1 MVRVN
6 KVLKYIEKE
15 VVNKTIRDVSDIEEL
30 INEEIIDNVLKLQND
45 NSSHKDKYIRYMTIL
60 KIESSTISII
70 YIYQIYKNTNKVPC
84 SFERFFYHKNIY
96 FILDYFNCF
105 NRKRNFLNLAEQG
118 EILLMNFACNYF
130 KSSQLCYDRIIEN
143 IQSGKMANSLPM
155 YTRPQKLGVLAIE
168 MLASEKKETIDWESA
183 GIPIDPFYQRFCQE
197 ALYCENDEI
206 LIPWLMELCDKHIQW
221 SALFGDDVDEK
232 STTGYEVDMEILIA
246 WPFEYQAVKNF
257 RARHGLST
265 PIIDHPLL
273 KTPMA
278 IDHRPDMVG
287 WLETMPEIYH
297 QITDNLIKINPELK
311 VIHTLF

>member
-1 MVRVN
+1 MSRANRVIN
-6 KVLKYIEKE
+6 YVEKI
-15 VVNKTIRDVSDIEEL
+15 VSGTIRDIIDINNL
-30 INEEIIDNVLKLQND
+30 INEDFYEIISELDSNNKDRYIDYISTINF
-45 NSSHKDKYIRYMTIL
+45 NSSGIAL
-60 KIESSTISII
+60 I
-70 YIYQIYKNTNKVPC
+70 YIIQTYRRKNEI
-84 SFERFFYHKNIY
+84 SYSLERFLYHKNLCFISGY
-96 FILDYFNCF
+96 FDQFE
-105 NRKRNFLNLAEQG
+105 RDKNFFDLAEQG

-130 KSSQLCYDRIIEN
+130 KSSQLCYNKIIEN

-206 LIPWLMELCDKHIQW
+206 LIPWLIELCDKHIQW
-221 SALFGDDVDEK
+221 SALFRNNENEQ
-232 STTGYEVDMEILIA
+232 SATSYEIDMEILIA

-297 QITDNLIKINPELK
+297 QITNDLIKINPELK

>member
-1 MVRVN
+1 MNRANKAIKYVEKIVN
-6 KVLKYIEKE
+6 E
-15 VVNKTIRDVSDIEEL
+15 TIRDVIGINNL
-30 INEEIIDNVLKLQND
+30 INEDFYEIISELDSNN
-45 NSSHKDKYIRYMTIL
+45 KDRYIDY
-60 KIESSTISII
+60 ISII
-70 YIYQIYKNTNKVPC
+70 NFNSSGIALIYIIQTYRRKNEI
-84 SFERFFYHKNIY
+84 SYSLERFLYHKNLC
-96 FILDYFNCF
+96 FVSDYFDQF
-105 NRKRNFLNLAEQG
+105 ERNKNFFDLAEQG

-130 KSSQLCYDRIIEN
+130 KPSEICYDKIIEN

-197 ALYCENDEI
+197 ALYCENGEI

-221 SALFGDDVDEK
+221 SALFRNNENEQ
-232 STTGYEVDMEILIA
+232 SATGYEVDMEILIA

-297 QITDNLIKINPELK
+297 QITDDLIKINPELK

>member
-1 MVRVN
+1 MTRLN

-30 INEEIIDNVLKLQND
+30 INEEIIENVLKLQND

-60 KIESSTISII
+60 KIESSAISII
-70 YIYQIYKNTNKVPC
+70 YIYQIYKNTNKVPY
-84 SFERFFYHKNIY
+84 SFERFFYHKNIC
-96 FILDYFNCF
+96 FIFDYFNCF

-221 SALFGDDVDEK
+221 SALFRNNENEQ
-232 STTGYEVDMEILIA
+232 SATGYEVDMEILIA

-297 QITDNLIKINPELK
+297 QITDDLIKINPELK

>member
-1 MVRVN
+1 MIRSKMVV
-6 KVLKYIEKE
+6 KYIEDRVKKISRNAIDIKNL
-15 VVNKTIRDVSDIEEL
+15 VNNDLVKTTGKI
-30 INEEIIDNVLKLQND
+30 INESDENRYIDYLLMFQRNLG
-45 NSSHKDKYIRYMTIL
+45 
-60 KIESSTISII
+60 TISLLYIMQVYRKEKKIPYLFEESLYFSNVII
-70 YIYQIYKNTNKVPC
+70 
-84 SFERFFYHKNIY
+84 
-96 FILDYFNCF
+96 ILDFLSYNY
-105 NRKRNFLNLAEQG
+105 RNENFISFSQQG

-130 KSSQLCYDRIIEN
+130 KSSQICYDKIIEN

-221 SALFGDDVDEK
+221 SALFRNNENEQ
-232 STTGYEVDMEILIA
+232 SATGYEVDMEILIA

-297 QITDNLIKINPELK
+297 HITDDLIKINPELK

>member
-1 MVRVN
+1 MNRASQVINYV
-6 KVLKYIEKE
+6 EKI
-15 VVNKTIRDVSDIEEL
+15 VNKTIRDVTDINCL
-30 INEEIIDNVLKLQND
+30 VNDRLFRIINGL
-45 NSSHKDKYIRYMTIL
+45 SSVDKRKYIDYI
-60 KIESSTISII
+60 STLDFNSTSISNI
-70 YIYQIYKNTNKVPC
+70 YIIQNYKKTNKVPY
-84 SFERFFYHKNIY
+84 SLERFLYHKNFCFVSGY
-96 FILDYFNCF
+96 FDQFE
-105 NRKRNFLNLAEQG
+105 RDKNFFDLAEQG

-130 KSSQLCYDRIIEN
+130 KSSQICYDKIIEN

-197 ALYCENDEI
+197 ALYCENEEI

-221 SALFGDDVDEK
+221 SALFRNNENEQ
-232 STTGYEVDMEILIA
+232 SATGYEVDMEILIA

-257 RARHGLST
+257 RARHGLRT
-265 PIIDHPLL
+265 PMIDHPLL

-287 WLETMPEIYH
+287 WLENMPEIYH
-297 QITDNLIKINPELK
+297 HITDELININPELK
-311 VIHTLF
+311 VIYDLF

>member
-1 MVRVN
+1 MNIANKAIKYVEKIVN
-6 KVLKYIEKE
+6 E
-15 VVNKTIRDVSDIEEL
+15 TIRDVIGINNL
-30 INEEIIDNVLKLQND
+30 INEDFYEIISELDSNN
-45 NSSHKDKYIRYMTIL
+45 KDRYIDY
-60 KIESSTISII
+60 ISII
-70 YIYQIYKNTNKVPC
+70 NFNSSGIALIYIIQTYRRKNEI
-84 SFERFFYHKNIY
+84 SYSLERFLYHKNLC
-96 FILDYFNCF
+96 FVSDYFDQF
-105 NRKRNFLNLAEQG
+105 ERNKNFFDLAEQG

-130 KSSQLCYDRIIEN
+130 KSSEICYDKIIEN

-221 SALFGDDVDEK
+221 SALFRNNENEQ
-232 STTGYEVDMEILIA
+232 SATGYEVDMEILIA

-297 QITDNLIKINPELK
+297 QITDDLIKINPELK
-311 VIHTLF
+311 LIHTLF

>member
-1 MVRVN
+1 MNIANKAIKYVEKIVN
-6 KVLKYIEKE
+6 E
-15 VVNKTIRDVSDIEEL
+15 TIRDVIGINNL
-30 INEEIIDNVLKLQND
+30 INEDFYEIISELDSNN
-45 NSSHKDKYIRYMTIL
+45 KDRYIDY
-60 KIESSTISII
+60 ISII
-70 YIYQIYKNTNKVPC
+70 NFNSSGIALIYIIQTYRRKNEI
-84 SFERFFYHKNIY
+84 SYSLERFLYHKNLC
-96 FILDYFNCF
+96 FVSDYFDQF
-105 NRKRNFLNLAEQG
+105 ERNKNFFDLAEQG

-130 KSSQLCYDRIIEN
+130 KSSEICYDKIIEN

-206 LIPWLMELCDKHIQW
+206 LIPWLIELCDKHIQW
-221 SALFGDDVDEK
+221 SALFRNNENEQ
-232 STTGYEVDMEILIA
+232 SATGYEVDMEILIA

-297 QITDNLIKINPELK
+297 QITDDLIKINPELK
-311 VIHTLF
+311 LIHTLF

>member
-60 KIESSTISII
+60 KIESSAISII

-206 LIPWLMELCDKHIQW
+206 LIPWLIELCDKHIQW
-221 SALFGDDVDEK
+221 SALFRNNENEQ
-232 STTGYEVDMEILIA
+232 SATGYEVDMEILIA

-297 QITDNLIKINPELK
+297 HITDDLIKINPELK

>member
-1 MVRVN
+1 MNRAN
-6 KVLKYIEKE
+6 KVIKYVEMI
-15 VVNKTIRDVSDIEEL
+15 VSGTIRDVTDINSI
-30 INEEIIDNVLKLQND
+30 INEDFYEIISELDSNN
-45 NSSHKDKYIRYMTIL
+45 KDKYIDYI
-60 KIESSTISII
+60 STINFNLSGIALI
-70 YIYQIYKNTNKVPC
+70 YIIQVYRRKSEISY
-84 SFERFFYHKNIY
+84 SLERFLYHKNLC
-96 FILDYFNCF
+96 FVSDYFDQF
-105 NRKRNFLNLAEQG
+105 ERDKNFFDLAEQG

-168 MLASEKKETIDWESA
+168 MLASEKKEIIDWESA

-221 SALFGDDVDEK
+221 SALFRNNENEQ
-232 STTGYEVDMEILIA
+232 SATGYEVDMEILIA

-287 WLETMPEIYH
+287 WLEIMPEIYH
-297 QITDNLIKINPELK
+297 QIIDDLIKINPELK

>member
-1 MVRVN
+1 MSRTNRVISY
-6 KVLKYIEKE
+6 VEKIVSE
-15 VVNKTIRDVSDIEEL
+15 TIRDVIDINNL
-30 INEEIIDNVLKLQND
+30 INEDFYEIISELDSNSKDRYIDYISTINF
-45 NSSHKDKYIRYMTIL
+45 NSSGIAL
-60 KIESSTISII
+60 I
-70 YIYQIYKNTNKVPC
+70 YIIQTYRKTNKVPY
-84 SFERFFYHKNIY
+84 SLERFLYHKNLCFVSGY
-96 FILDYFNCF
+96 FDQFE
-105 NRKRNFLNLAEQG
+105 RDKNFFDLAEQG

-130 KSSQLCYDRIIEN
+130 KSSQICYDKIIEN

-221 SALFGDDVDEK
+221 SALFLNNSDEQPA
-232 STTGYEVDMEILIA
+232 TGYEISMNLLIA

-297 QITDNLIKINPELK
+297 HITDDLIKINPELK

>member
-1 MVRVN
+1 MSRTSRVIN
-6 KVLKYIEKE
+6 YVEKI
-15 VVNKTIRDVSDIEEL
+15 VNKTIRDVIDINNL
-30 INEEIIDNVLKLQND
+30 INEDFYEIISELDSNNKDRYIDYISTINF
-45 NSSHKDKYIRYMTIL
+45 NSSGIAL
-60 KIESSTISII
+60 I
-70 YIYQIYKNTNKVPC
+70 YIIQTYRKINKVPY
-84 SFERFFYHKNIY
+84 SLERFLYHKNLCFVSGY
-96 FILDYFNCF
+96 FDQFE
-105 NRKRNFLNLAEQG
+105 RDKNFFDLAEQG

-130 KSSQLCYDRIIEN
+130 KSSQICYDKIIEN

-221 SALFGDDVDEK
+221 SALFRNNENEQ
-232 STTGYEVDMEILIA
+232 SATGYEVDMEILIA

-265 PIIDHPLL
+265 PIIEHPLL

-297 QITDNLIKINPELK
+297 QITDDLIKINPELK

>member
-1 MVRVN
+1 MNRAN
-6 KVLKYIEKE
+6 KAIKYVEKIVSE
-15 VVNKTIRDVSDIEEL
+15 TIRDVIGINNL
-30 INEEIIDNVLKLQND
+30 INEDFYEIISELDSNNKDRYIDYISTINF
-45 NSSHKDKYIRYMTIL
+45 NSSGIAL
-60 KIESSTISII
+60 I
-70 YIYQIYKNTNKVPC
+70 YIIQTYRRKNEI
-84 SFERFFYHKNIY
+84 SYSLERFLYHKNLC
-96 FILDYFNCF
+96 FVSDYFDQF
-105 NRKRNFLNLAEQG
+105 ERDKNFFDLAEQG

-130 KSSQLCYDRIIEN
+130 KPSEICYDKIIEN

-183 GIPIDPFYQRFCQE
+183 DIPIDPFYQRFCQE

-221 SALFGDDVDEK
+221 SALFSDYVNEK
-232 STTGYEVDMEILIA
+232 SATGYEIDMEILIA

-265 PIIDHPLL
+265 PIIEHPLL

-297 QITDNLIKINPELK
+297 QITDDLIKINPELK

>member
-1 MVRVN
+1 MNRAN
-6 KVLKYIEKE
+6 KVIKYVEMI
-15 VVNKTIRDVSDIEEL
+15 VSGTIRDVTDINSI
-30 INEEIIDNVLKLQND
+30 INEDFYEIISELDSNN
-45 NSSHKDKYIRYMTIL
+45 KDRYIDYI
-60 KIESSTISII
+60 STINFNLSGIALI
-70 YIYQIYKNTNKVPC
+70 YIIQTYRKINKVPY
-84 SFERFFYHKNIY
+84 SLERFLYHKNLCFVSGY
-96 FILDYFNCF
+96 FDQFE
-105 NRKRNFLNLAEQG
+105 RDKNFFDLAEQG

-130 KSSQLCYDRIIEN
+130 KPSEICYDKIIEN

-221 SALFGDDVDEK
+221 SALFRNNENEQ
-232 STTGYEVDMEILIA
+232 SATGYEVDMEILIA

-257 RARHGLST
+257 RARHSLST
-265 PIIDHPLL
+265 PIIEHPLL

-297 QITDNLIKINPELK
+297 HITDDLIKINPELK

>member
-1 MVRVN
+1 MSRTNRVIN
-6 KVLKYIEKE
+6 YVEKI
-15 VVNKTIRDVSDIEEL
+15 VNKTIRDVIDINSM
-30 INEEIIDNVLKLQND
+30 INEDFYEIISELDSNN
-45 NSSHKDKYIRYMTIL
+45 KDRYIDYI
-60 KIESSTISII
+60 STINFNLSGIALI
-70 YIYQIYKNTNKVPC
+70 YIIQTYRRKNEI
-84 SFERFFYHKNIY
+84 SYSLERFLYHKNFCFVSGY
-96 FILDYFNCF
+96 FDQFE
-105 NRKRNFLNLAEQG
+105 RDKNFFDLAEQG

-130 KSSQLCYDRIIEN
+130 KSSQICYDKIIEN

-221 SALFGDDVDEK
+221 SALFRNNENEQ
-232 STTGYEVDMEILIA
+232 SATGYEVDMEILIA

-265 PIIDHPLL
+265 PMIDHPLL

-278 IDHRPDMVG
+278 IDHQPDMVG
-287 WLETMPEIYH
+287 WLNNMPEIYH
-297 QITDNLIKINPELK
+297 HITDELININPELK
-311 VIHTLF
+311 VIYDLF

>member
-1 MVRVN
+1 MSRTSRVIN
-6 KVLKYIEKE
+6 YVEKI
-15 VVNKTIRDVSDIEEL
+15 VNKTIRDVIDINSM
-30 INEEIIDNVLKLQND
+30 INEDFYEIISELDSNN
-45 NSSHKDKYIRYMTIL
+45 KDRYIDYI
-60 KIESSTISII
+60 STINFNLSGIALI
-70 YIYQIYKNTNKVPC
+70 YIIQTYRRKNEI
-84 SFERFFYHKNIY
+84 SYSLERFLYHKNLCFVSGY
-96 FILDYFNCF
+96 FDQFE
-105 NRKRNFLNLAEQG
+105 RDKNFFDLAEQG

-130 KSSQLCYDRIIEN
+130 KSSQICYDKIIEN
-143 IQSGKMANSLPM
+143 IQSGKMVNSLPM

-221 SALFGDDVDEK
+221 SALFRNNENEQ
-232 STTGYEVDMEILIA
+232 SATGYEVDMEILIA

-265 PIIDHPLL
+265 PMIDHPLL

-278 IDHRPDMVG
+278 IDHQPDMVG
-287 WLETMPEIYH
+287 WLDNMPEIYH
-297 QITDNLIKINPELK
+297 QITDELININPELK
-311 VIHTLF
+311 VIYDLF

>member
-1 MVRVN
+1 MNRAN
-6 KVLKYIEKE
+6 KVIKYVEMI
-15 VVNKTIRDVSDIEEL
+15 VSGTIRDVTDINSI
-30 INEEIIDNVLKLQND
+30 INEDFYEIISELDSNN
-45 NSSHKDKYIRYMTIL
+45 KDRYIDYI
-60 KIESSTISII
+60 STINFNLSGIALI
-70 YIYQIYKNTNKVPC
+70 YIIQTYRKINKVPY
-84 SFERFFYHKNIY
+84 SLERFLYHKNLCFVSGY
-96 FILDYFNCF
+96 FDQFE
-105 NRKRNFLNLAEQG
+105 RDKNFFDLAEQG

-130 KSSQLCYDRIIEN
+130 KSSQICYDKIIEN

-221 SALFGDDVDEK
+221 SALFRNNENEQ
-232 STTGYEVDMEILIA
+232 SATGYEIDMEILIA

-297 QITDNLIKINPELK
+297 QIIDDLIKINPELK

>member
-1 MVRVN
+1 MNRIN
-6 KVLKYIEKE
+6 KIEKYIINRFCMNNLDL
-15 VVNKTIRDVSDIEEL
+15 NKLNDEIDLELEEGF
-30 INEEIIDNVLKLQND
+30 NVLKND
-45 NSSHKDKYIRYMTIL
+45 LNDIKLVSFFFILNYNKGSIEMGYLNSIYNNKKHCYF
-60 KIESSTISII
+60 IS
-70 YIYQIYKNTNKVPC
+70 KL
-84 SFERFFYHKNIY
+84 FYHINLIY
-96 FILDYFNCF
+96 LINNNYD
-105 NRKRNFLNLAEQG
+105 KDTNLTLSFSEQG
-118 EILLMNFACNYF
+118 EILLMNFACNNF
-130 KSSQLCYDRIIEN
+130 QLGNISYNKIIEN

-155 YTRPQKLGVLAIE
+155 YIRPQKLGVLAIE

-197 ALYCENDEI
+197 ALYCENEEI

-221 SALFGDDVDEK
+221 SSLFGDNSNEK
-232 STTGYEVDMEILIA
+232 RSTGYEIDSIILLP

-287 WLETMPEIYH
+287 WLENMPEIYH
-297 QITDNLIKINPELK
+297 HITDDLIKINPELK

>member
-1 MVRVN
+1 MSRTNRVIN
-6 KVLKYIEKE
+6 YVEKIVSE
-15 VVNKTIRDVSDIEEL
+15 TIRDVIDINNL
-30 INEEIIDNVLKLQND
+30 INEDFYEIISELDSNN
-45 NSSHKDKYIRYMTIL
+45 KDRYIDYI
-60 KIESSTISII
+60 STINFNLSGIALI
-70 YIYQIYKNTNKVPC
+70 YIIQTYRKKNKIPY
-84 SFERFFYHKNIY
+84 SLERFLYHKNLCFVSGY
-96 FILDYFNCF
+96 FDQFE
-105 NRKRNFLNLAEQG
+105 RDKNFFDLAEQG

-130 KSSQLCYDRIIEN
+130 KSSQVCYDKIIEN

-257 RARHGLST
+257 RARHGLNT
-265 PIIDHPLL
+265 PMIDHPLL

-287 WLETMPEIYH
+287 WLGNMPEIYH
-297 QITDNLIKINPELK
+297 HITDDLIRINPELK

>member
-1 MVRVN
+1 MNRAN
-6 KVLKYIEKE
+6 KAIKYVEKIINE
-15 VVNKTIRDVSDIEEL
+15 TIRDVIGINNL
-30 INEEIIDNVLKLQND
+30 INEDFYEIISELDSNN
-45 NSSHKDKYIRYMTIL
+45 KDRYIDY
-60 KIESSTISII
+60 ISII
-70 YIYQIYKNTNKVPC
+70 NFNSSGIALIYIIQTYRRKNEI
-84 SFERFFYHKNIY
+84 SYSLERFLYHKNLC
-96 FILDYFNCF
+96 FVSDYFDQF
-105 NRKRNFLNLAEQG
+105 ERDKNFFDLAEQG

-130 KSSQLCYDRIIEN
+130 KPSEICYDKIIEN

-206 LIPWLMELCDKHIQW
+206 LISWLMELCDKHIQW
-221 SALFGDDVDEK
+221 SALFRNNENEQ
-232 STTGYEVDMEILIA
+232 SATGYEVDMEILIA

-297 QITDNLIKINPELK
+297 QIIDDLIKINPELK

>member
-1 MVRVN
+1 MNRAIKYVEKIVN
-6 KVLKYIEKE
+6 R
-15 VVNKTIRDVSDIEEL
+15 TIRDVIDINNL
-30 INEEIIDNVLKLQND
+30 INEDFYEIISELDSNN
-45 NSSHKDKYIRYMTIL
+45 KDRYIDY
-60 KIESSTISII
+60 ISII
-70 YIYQIYKNTNKVPC
+70 NFNLSGIALIYIIQTYRRKNEI
-84 SFERFFYHKNIY
+84 SYSLERFLYHKNLC
-96 FILDYFNCF
+96 FVSDYFDQF
-105 NRKRNFLNLAEQG
+105 ERDKNFFDLAEQG

-130 KSSQLCYDRIIEN
+130 KSSQLCYDKIIEN

-221 SALFGDDVDEK
+221 SALFRNNENEQ
-232 STTGYEVDMEILIA
+232 SATGYEIDMEILIA

-265 PIIDHPLL
+265 PIIEHPLL

-297 QITDNLIKINPELK
+297 HITDDLIKINPELK

>member
-1 MVRVN
+1 MARVN
-6 KVLKYIEKE
+6 KALKYIEKE
-15 VVNKTIRDVSDIEEL
+15 IVNKTIRDISDVEDL
-30 INEEIIDNVLKLQND
+30 INEDIIENVLELQNKN
-45 NSSHKDKYIRYMTIL
+45 NSQKDKYTRYMSIL
-60 KIESSTISII
+60 KIESGAISII
-70 YIYQIYKNTNKVPC
+70 YIYQTYKKTNKVSY
-84 SFERFFYHKNIY
+84 SFERFFHHKNIY
-96 FILDYFNCF
+96 FILDYFNNF
-105 NRKRNFLNLAEQG
+105 NRKRNFLNLSEQG

-130 KSSQLCYDRIIEN
+130 KSSQICYGKIIEN

-168 MLASEKKETIDWESA
+168 MLASEKKETIDWESV

-197 ALYCENDEI
+197 ALYCETDEI

-221 SALFGDDVDEK
+221 SALFRNNENEQ
-232 STTGYEVDMEILIA
+232 SATGYEVDMEILIA

-278 IDHRPDMVG
+278 IEHRPDMVG
-287 WLETMPEIYH
+287 WLENMPEIYH
-297 QITDNLIKINPELK
+297 HITDDLIKINPELN

>member
-1 MVRVN
+1 MSRTSRVIN
-6 KVLKYIEKE
+6 YVEKI
-15 VVNKTIRDVSDIEEL
+15 VKKTIRDVTNINCL
-30 INEEIIDNVLKLQND
+30 VNNRFYHVINELDSVDGRRYID
-45 NSSHKDKYIRYMTIL
+45 YI
-60 KIESSTISII
+60 STIDFNSTSISNI
-70 YIYQIYKNTNKVPC
+70 YIIQSYKKINKVPY
-84 SFERFFYHKNIY
+84 SLERFLYHKNLC
-96 FILDYFNCF
+96 FVSDYFDQF
-105 NRKRNFLNLAEQG
+105 ERNKNFFDLAEQG

-130 KSSQLCYDRIIEN
+130 KSSEICYDKIIEN

-168 MLASEKKETIDWESA
+168 MLASEKKETIDWESV

-206 LIPWLMELCDKHIQW
+206 LIPWLIELCDKHIQW
-221 SALFGDDVDEK
+221 SALFRNNENEQ
-232 STTGYEVDMEILIA
+232 SATGYEVDMEILIA

-297 QITDNLIKINPELK
+297 QITDDLIKINPELK

>member
-1 MVRVN
+1 MNRAN
-6 KVLKYIEKE
+6 KAIKYVEKIVSE
-15 VVNKTIRDVSDIEEL
+15 TIRDVIGINNL
-30 INEEIIDNVLKLQND
+30 INEDFYEIISELDSNNKDRYIDYISTINF
-45 NSSHKDKYIRYMTIL
+45 NSSGIAL
-60 KIESSTISII
+60 I
-70 YIYQIYKNTNKVPC
+70 YIIQTYRRKNEI
-84 SFERFFYHKNIY
+84 SYSLERFLYHKNLC
-96 FILDYFNCF
+96 FVSDYFDQF
-105 NRKRNFLNLAEQG
+105 ERDKNFFDLAEQG
-118 EILLMNFACNYF
+118 EILLINFACNYF
-130 KSSQLCYDRIIEN
+130 KSSEICYDKIIEN

-168 MLASEKKETIDWESA
+168 MLASEKKETIDWESV

-206 LIPWLMELCDKHIQW
+206 LIPWLIELCDKHIQW
-221 SALFGDDVDEK
+221 SALFRNNENEQ
-232 STTGYEVDMEILIA
+232 SATGYEVDMEILIA

-297 QITDNLIKINPELK
+297 QITDDLIKINPELK

>member
-1 MVRVN
+1 MSRDKIVI
-6 KVLKYIEKE
+6 KYIEVMMK
-15 VVNKTIRDVSDIEEL
+15 KFKRDVGSAIDF
-30 INEEIIDNVLKLQND
+30 INNDLNESVLKTKNKNDKDKIIDYFLALNRY
-45 NSSHKDKYIRYMTIL
+45 SSI
-60 KIESSTISII
+60 ISIA
-70 YIYQIYKNTNKVPC
+70 YMRRIYKNDNNYPYT
-84 SFERFFYHKNIY
+84 FENFFYNKNIS
-96 FILDYFNCF
+96 FIIDLLGNIENKQYI
-105 NRKRNFLNLAEQG
+105 NLAEQG

-130 KSSQLCYDRIIEN
+130 KSSQICYNKIIEN

-168 MLASEKKETIDWESA
+168 MLASEKKETIDWGSA

-221 SALFGDDVDEK
+221 SALFRNNENEQ
-232 STTGYEVDMEILIA
+232 SATGYEVDMDILIA

-278 IDHRPDMVG
+278 IDHRPDMMG
-287 WLETMPEIYH
+287 WLENMPEIYH
-297 QITDNLIKINPELK
+297 HITDDLIKINPELK

>member
-1 MVRVN
+1 MSRTSRVIN
-6 KVLKYIEKE
+6 YIEKIA
-15 VVNKTIRDVSDIEEL
+15 NRTIRDTIDINNI
-30 INEEIIDNVLKLQND
+30 INEDFYEIINELDSNN
-45 NSSHKDKYIRYMTIL
+45 KDKYIDYI
-60 KIESSTISII
+60 STINFNSSGIALI
-70 YIYQIYKNTNKVPC
+70 YIIQTYRKKNKVPY
-84 SFERFFYHKNIY
+84 SLERFLYHKNLCFVSGY
-96 FILDYFNCF
+96 FDQFE
-105 NRKRNFLNLAEQG
+105 RDKNFFDLAEQG

-130 KSSQLCYDRIIEN
+130 KSSQICYDKIIKN

-168 MLASEKKETIDWESA
+168 MLASEKKETIDWEST

-221 SALFGDDVDEK
+221 SALFRNNENEQ
-232 STTGYEVDMEILIA
+232 SATGYEVDMEILIA

-287 WLETMPEIYH
+287 WLENMPDIYH
-297 QITDNLIKINPELK
+297 QITDDLIKINPELK

>member
-1 MVRVN
+1 M
-6 KVLKYIEKE
+6 
-15 VVNKTIRDVSDIEEL
+15 D
-30 INEEIIDNVLKLQND
+30 
-45 NSSHKDKYIRYMTIL
+45 
-60 KIESSTISII
+60 
-70 YIYQIYKNTNKVPC
+70 IYQIYKNTNKVPY

-105 NRKRNFLNLAEQG
+105 NRKRIFLNLAEQG

-130 KSSQLCYDRIIEN
+130 KFSEICYDKIIEN

-206 LIPWLMELCDKHIQW
+206 LIPWLIELCDKHIQW
-221 SALFGDDVDEK
+221 SALFRNNENEQ
-232 STTGYEVDMEILIA
+232 SATGYEVDMEILIA

-278 IDHRPDMVG
+278 IDDHRPDMVG

-297 QITDNLIKINPELK
+297 
-311 VIHTLF
+311 

>member
-1 MVRVN
+1 MSALN
-6 KVLKYIEKE
+6 FDSE
-15 VVNKTIRDVSDIEEL
+15 
-30 INEEIIDNVLKLQND
+30 
-45 NSSHKDKYIRYMTIL
+45 
-60 KIESSTISII
+60 TISNI
-70 YIYQIYKNTNKVPC
+70 YIYQLYKNINKVPY
-84 SFERFFYHKNIY
+84 SFERFFYHKNIC

-105 NRKRNFLNLAEQG
+105 NRKKSFLNLASQG

-130 KSSQLCYDRIIEN
+130 KFSEICYDKIIEN

-221 SALFGDDVDEK
+221 SALFRNNENEQ
-232 STTGYEVDMEILIA
+232 SATGYEVDMEILIA

-265 PIIDHPLL
+265 PIIEHPLL

-297 QITDNLIKINPELK
+297 QITDDLIKINPELK

>member
-1 MVRVN
+1 MNRANKAIKYVEKIVN
-6 KVLKYIEKE
+6 E
-15 VVNKTIRDVSDIEEL
+15 TIRDVIGINNL
-30 INEEIIDNVLKLQND
+30 INEDFYEIISELDSNN
-45 NSSHKDKYIRYMTIL
+45 KDRYIDY
-60 KIESSTISII
+60 ISII
-70 YIYQIYKNTNKVPC
+70 NFNSSGIALIYIIQTYRRKNEI
-84 SFERFFYHKNIY
+84 SYSLERFLYHKNLC
-96 FILDYFNCF
+96 FVSDYFDQF
-105 NRKRNFLNLAEQG
+105 ERDKNFFDLAEQG

-130 KSSQLCYDRIIEN
+130 KSSQLCYDKIIEN

-206 LIPWLMELCDKHIQW
+206 LISWLMELCDKHIQW
-221 SALFGDDVDEK
+221 SALFRNNENEQ
-232 STTGYEVDMEILIA
+232 SATGYEVDMEILIA

-297 QITDNLIKINPELK
+297 HITDDLIKINPELK

>member
-1 MVRVN
+1 MNRANKAIKYVEKIVN
-6 KVLKYIEKE
+6 E
-15 VVNKTIRDVSDIEEL
+15 TIRDVIGINNL
-30 INEEIIDNVLKLQND
+30 INEDFYEIISELDSNN
-45 NSSHKDKYIRYMTIL
+45 KDRYIDY
-60 KIESSTISII
+60 ISII
-70 YIYQIYKNTNKVPC
+70 NFNSSGIALIYIIQTYRRKNEI
-84 SFERFFYHKNIY
+84 SYSLERFLYHKNLC
-96 FILDYFNCF
+96 FVSDYFDQF
-105 NRKRNFLNLAEQG
+105 ERNKNFFDLAEQG

-130 KSSQLCYDRIIEN
+130 KSSQICYDKIIEN

-206 LIPWLMELCDKHIQW
+206 LIPWLIELCDKHIQW
-221 SALFGDDVDEK
+221 SALFRNNENEQ
-232 STTGYEVDMEILIA
+232 SATGYEVDMEILIA

-257 RARHGLST
+257 RARHGLNT

>member
-1 MVRVN
+1 MSRDKVVIKYVN
-6 KVLKYIEKE
+6 VMM
-15 VVNKTIRDVSDIEEL
+15 KTFKRDVSS
-30 INEEIIDNVLKLQND
+30 IIDFINDDLNESVLKAEDKN
-45 NSSHKDKYIRYMTIL
+45 NKDKIIDYFLVLNRYASI
-60 KIESSTISII
+60 ISIV
-70 YIYQIYKNTNKVPC
+70 YMRRIYKNDNNYPYT
-84 SFERFFYHKNIY
+84 FESFFYGKNIA
-96 FILDYFNCF
+96 FIIDLLGNIENKKYI
-105 NRKRNFLNLAEQG
+105 NLAEQG

-130 KSSQLCYDRIIEN
+130 KSSQICYDKIIEN
-143 IQSGKMANSLPM
+143 IQSGKIANSLPM

-206 LIPWLMELCDKHIQW
+206 LIPWLIELCDKHIQW
-221 SALFGDDVDEK
+221 SALFRNNENEQ
-232 STTGYEVDMEILIA
+232 SATGYEIDMEILIA

-297 QITDNLIKINPELK
+297 QITDDLIKINPELK